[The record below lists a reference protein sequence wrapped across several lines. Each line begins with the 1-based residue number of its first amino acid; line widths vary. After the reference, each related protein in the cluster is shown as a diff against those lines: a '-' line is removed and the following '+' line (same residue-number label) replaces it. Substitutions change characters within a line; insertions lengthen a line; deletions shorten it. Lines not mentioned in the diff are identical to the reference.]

1 MTTTCSSVLV
11 VVGLS
16 LPRLLMTL
24 LALPGLLEGAPEQ
37 GRGWQQQTLPNQDTG
52 HVPNQDNGH
61 VPNQDTGHL
70 PHEDPGH
77 LPGLEESLQRRT
89 MYPAGRILHL
99 VPARLVFDADELAR
113 LGETCIAT
121 FHSFFMPCVFS
132 EGQVHTALSAA
143 L

>member
-1 MTTTCSSVLV
+1 
-11 VVGLS
+11 
-16 LPRLLMTL
+16 MTL
-24 LALPGLLEGAPEQ
+24 LALPGLLEDAPEQ
-37 GRGWQQQTLPNQDTG
+37 GRGWQQQALPNQDTG
-52 HVPNQDNGH
+52 HVPNQDTGH

-113 LGETCIAT
+113 LGETCMAT